1 MKLRDVPLN
10 KRILIL
16 LPLLFIS
23 AIFLSITDLRQVER
37 IIVGGERIRYIGIDT
52 SEMRP
57 EKPFAKEATEF
68 NAILVDGREVR
79 FTVTA
84 QWDENITASLQKR
97 LILK

>member
-1 MKLRDVPLN
+1 
-10 KRILIL
+10 
-16 LPLLFIS
+16 
-23 AIFLSITDLRQVER
+23 
-37 IIVGGERIRYIGIDT
+37 
-52 SEMRP
+52 MRP
-57 EKPFAKEATEF
+57 EKPYAKEATEF